1 MSASVITRRF
11 IPWGM
16 VWVRVALAPG
26 IVLAAHRGWNGKW
39 LGLIILLALVDDIYD
54 GVLARRWHCDTPA
67 LRLADSLADTVFYLG
82 VTGALWLREPQVLRS
97 NWGLLAVL
105 FALEAGRYLFD
116 LAKFGKAASYHSYL
130 AKCWGLV
137 MAIALIAVVSFGG
150 LMWLVRA
157 SILLG
162 ILTNL
167 EGLTMSLLLRHWQ
180 NDVKTLFAA
189 WHLRQRQLSARHVP

>member
-1 MSASVITRRF
+1 M
-11 IPWGM
+11 
-16 VWVRVALAPG
+16 
-26 IVLAAHRGWNGKW
+26 
-39 LGLIILLALVDDIYD
+39 
-54 GVLARRWHCDTPA
+54 
-67 LRLADSLADTVFYLG
+67 
-82 VTGALWLREPQVLRS
+82 TGALWLRDPQVLRS
-97 NWGLLAVL
+97 NWGLLAEL

-162 ILTNL
+162 ILVNL
-167 EGLTMSLLLRHWQ
+167 EGFTMSLLLSQWQ
-180 NDVKTLFAA
+180 NDVKTLAAA
-189 WHLRQRQLSARHVP
+189 WHLRHQQGAPRRAL